1 LIVVEAFYICSD
13 AIDLELLELV
23 DGEVVQLLSYLPH
36 VSPRNELVFEG
47 ELHTVDDVLLK
58 VLLLTL
64 LILCVVQVGG
74 LVVARLMNVL
84 LCSSIVLLLW
94 LKQWANEQ
102 WIRQLAYSDSIL
114 LFDPVNVTNF
124 FQD

>member
-1 LIVVEAFYICSD
+1 LIVVEAFYLCSD

-23 DGEVVQLLSYLPH
+23 DGEAVQLLSYLPH

-64 LILCVVQVGG
+64 SIFCVVQVGG

-84 LCSSIVLLLW
+84 LCSAI
-94 LKQWANEQ
+94 LKWANEQ
-102 WIRQLAYSDSIL
+102 WIIIARQLAYSDSIL
-114 LFDPVNVTNF
+114 LFDPVNITNF

>member
-1 LIVVEAFYICSD
+1 MIVVEAFYLCSD

-23 DGEVVQLLSYLPH
+23 DGEAVQLLSYLPH

-64 LILCVVQVGG
+64 LICCVVQVGR

-84 LCSSIVLLLW
+84 LCSAI
-94 LKQWANEQ
+94 LKWANEQ
-102 WIRQLAYSDSIL
+102 WIIIAGQLAYSDSIL